1 MDSQERPYL
10 PSQTQLLPADLPD
23 AITQAA
29 AEARA
34 GHLIVIPTDTL
45 YGLAGDAFNPAA
57 IRAIYAAKR
66 RDNAKAIPVLLADS
80 TDLPRVARFVP
91 PVAQTFINQ
100 YWPGPLTILLPKHP
114 ALPAEISHNDAIA
127 VRIPDNP
134 VARDIIRAAGGA
146 LAVTSANLSGQQPAE
161 TAVDALNQL
170 AGWVTA
176 VIDDGPSP
184 HSVAS
189 TILDCTG
196 HELKI
201 LREGP
206 ISAQSLLGSTK
217 Q

>member
-1 MDSQERPYL
+1 METQERPYS
-10 PSQTQLLPADLPD
+10 PSQTQLLPAHRPGSI
-23 AITQAA
+23 AQAA

-34 GHLIVIPTDTL
+34 GRLIVIPTDTL
-45 YGLAGDAFNPAA
+45 YGLAGDAFNPDA

-66 RDNAKAIPVLLADS
+66 RENTKAIPILLADS

-91 PVAQTFINQ
+91 AVAQTFINQ

-114 ALPAEISHNDAIA
+114 ELPPEISNNDAIA
-127 VRIPDNP
+127 VRIPDNG

-146 LAVTSANLSGQQPAE
+146 LAVTSANLSGQTPAE
-161 TAVDALNQL
+161 TAAAAVEQL

-176 VIDDGPSP
+176 VVDDGPSP
-184 HSVAS
+184 HGLAS

-206 ISAQSLLGSTK
+206 ISAQSLLGLTK
-217 Q
+217 